1 MTSFWSQIQNE
12 KSECFLPIISCF
24 QQCKKNYLRRCWKRF
39 CEGWSGSTGKA
50 STSNS
55 STCFSSLFLT
65 AGETS
70 CSVARVSD
78 VRKICIAENLNVALV
93 SFHLLRSQTSMAA
106 PFACRCFQNC
116 SVLAILRLFGK
127 FKWPCLWKVLGQ
139 LPSCIC
145 IQMRC
150 QDHKTLYPC

>member
-55 STCFSSLFLT
+55 CSNSNSSTCFSSLFLT

-78 VRKICIAENLNVALV
+78 VRENMHCREPECCLGFISPVEEPDINGSPVCL
-93 SFHLLRSQTSMAA
+93 SLFPKLLCARH
-106 PFACRCFQNC
+106 PP
-116 SVLAILRLFGK
+116 SVWEI
-127 FKWPCLWKVLGQ
+127 
-139 LPSCIC
+139 
-145 IQMRC
+145 
-150 QDHKTLYPC
+150 